1 MQGYYVPGP
10 VPKVYQGK
18 EATPC
23 PSGAYILVVGAVM
36 VVRERL
42 DLGIYFL

>member
-1 MQGYYVPGP
+1 MCQALYSRFIREGGNPLP
-10 VPKVYQGK
+10 
-18 EATPC
+18 EW
-23 PSGAYILVVGAVM
+23 AYILVVGSVM